1 MKSTVPVDLTGQ
13 FNAGNAVVSEYAS
26 SLIAHIKTRITE
38 DKLAKITKSVFY
50 DWQTT
55 SLVTLIDIANRH
67 RDYGDKDM
75 LMEQYLTLKE
85 RFETVEQLFHK
96 KEETFKWLKVFKTPA
111 YYTGV
116 EDILHLALCS
126 FTKSPLEAT
135 AETIGSVIN
144 HHGTKVR
151 QSLHASTLSTEVQV
165 AWNGPNEFTP
175 EATKLIK
182 ESLEEYFKDK
192 HTGIRFFRKSAL
204 KFVSS
209 TLSAYMTR
217 PSRIRFGS
225 N

>member
-1 MKSTVPVDLTGQ
+1 M
-13 FNAGNAVVSEYAS
+13 
-26 SLIAHIKTRITE
+26 
-38 DKLAKITKSVFY
+38 
-50 DWQTT
+50 
-55 SLVTLIDIANRH
+55 
-67 RDYGDKDM
+67 
-75 LMEQYLTLKE
+75 
-85 RFETVEQLFHK
+85 
-96 KEETFKWLKVFKTPA
+96 
-111 YYTGV
+111 
-116 EDILHLALCS
+116 CS

-135 AETIGSVIN
+135 AENIGSVIN

-175 EATKLIK
+175 EFTKLIK

-192 HTGIRFFRKSAL
+192 HKGIRFFRKSAL